1 MEGTNIFIQAG
12 TSYFSLKQESGDV
25 KAMLESKHVEVD
37 DQLQTGADEFLT
49 QPSVLPS
56 HILLQLVA
64 VAGSI
69 GPTKPI
75 LLPDDDMTRRA
86 IEVFDR
92 IPVVD
97 FHKIGIVY
105 AGAGQTNEQDI
116 LQNKMG
122 SPDYTDFICGLGD
135 LVRLQ
140 GTDINTGGL
149 DREQDLDGEFMYF
162 WKDRTTEIAFH
173 ITTMMPTLEQDPQC
187 TMKKRHVGNDFVN
200 IVFNNS
206 GLPWKFG
213 TVPSQFNFVTIVI
226 SPEARSSF
234 VSSCIHNRGAT
245 AAEDIFYRVKV
256 CCKEGF
262 SEISP
267 AQEPK
272 IVSAKSLPSFVR
284 NVALNASVYSH
295 VFNEG
300 GREHISSIR
309 HRLKSIRQ
317 LKERVSASEFS
328 RTAAGSGH
336 GPASGTSS
344 NRSST
349 STIQQQ
355 GAGQRMS
362 SIGGGADSRRVS
374 TISSIGGVLNGGDE
388 RGEIEALQEYLEGLD
403 FSRYT

>member
-1 MEGTNIFIQAG
+1 
-12 TSYFSLKQESGDV
+12 
-25 KAMLESKHVEVD
+25 MLESKHVEVD
-37 DQLQTGADEFLT
+37 DQLQNDTDGFLT
-49 QPSVLPS
+49 QPTVLPS
-56 HILLQLVA
+56 HILLQLTTVSGA
-64 VAGSI
+64 TGISRPV
-69 GPTKPI
+69 

-86 IEVFDR
+86 IDVFDR

-97 FHKIGIVY
+97 FHKIGVVY
-105 AGAGQTNEQDI
+105 AGAGQTDEQEI
-116 LQNKMG
+116 LQNQMG

-135 LVRLQ
+135 LVRLK

-149 DREQDLDGEFMYF
+149 DRENDLDGEFMYF

-173 ITTMMPTLEQDPQC
+173 ITTMMPTLEHDPQC

-213 TVPSQFNFVTIVI
+213 TVPSQFNFVTIVV

-234 VSSCIHNRGAT
+234 VSSRIHNRGPN
-245 AAEDIFYRVKV
+245 AADDAFYRVKV

-262 SEISP
+262 SDISP

-309 HRLKSIRQ
+309 HRLKSIKQ
-317 LKERVSASEFS
+317 LKERTAAAEFAKSA
-328 RTAAGSGH
+328 AAGS
-336 GPASGTSS
+336 ASGTSS

-349 STIQQQ
+349 STIQQSQ
-355 GAGQRMS
+355 AGQRLS
-362 SIGGGADSRRVS
+362 SISGVDSRRVS
-374 TISSIGGVLNGGDE
+374 SIGGVMNGEE
-388 RGEIEALQEYLEGLD
+388 RSEIEAQAEYLEGLD
-403 FSRYT
+403 FSKFT